1 MKRSTKK
8 QIITW
13 IVLLTFGGSIVT
25 TAISMFPSSSNQQT
39 IQRDWAARLNIVIN
53 NELYTIPAGVGV
65 TGNKTTAKLFT
76 TSNDGI
82 MYKTG
87 EGDATLK
94 DFFTILGQNFNET
107 CIFEFCNTNT
117 SSMRMYVNNVQN
129 TNYELYT
136 IKNGDS
142 ILIDYR

>member
-1 MKRSTKK
+1 MRRETKK

-25 TAISMFPSSSNQQT
+25 TAVSMFPSSSTQT
-39 IQRDWAARLNIVIN
+39 IQSNWAAGLNIVIN

-65 TGNKTTAKLFT
+65 TDNQTTAKLFT
-76 TSNDGI
+76 ISNDGI
-82 MYKTG
+82 LHKTG
-87 EGDATLK
+87 TSDVTLG

-107 CIFEFCNTNT
+107 CIFEFCNTNA
-117 SSMRMYVNNVQN
+117 SSMRMYVNNAEN
-129 TNYELYT
+129 FDYELYT